1 MKKKF
6 LLVVLAIIMCFG
18 LVLTGCQNSNN
29 DNKASGK
36 KYTIATDATYAP
48 FEFKSGSD
56 YQGIDIDIL
65 NAIAKK
71 ENFTYDLKP
80 MNFNGIIPA
89 LQSNQVDGA
98 ISGMSINDE
107 RKKTLDFSDSYYDS
121 GLCIVTK
128 SNNTSIKSIKDIKG
142 KTAALKKGT
151 AGAAYAEAN
160 KDKYGL
166 TLKYFDDSP
175 SMFQAV
181 MNGNADITLEDYP
194 VIAYKV
200 SIDKNSELRIVA
212 DKKITTSPYGFAVKK
227 GSNKELLKKFNDGL
241 KKIKADG
248 EYDKVISKYIKTGKS
263 AKAVKPE
270 ETNIVK
276 QYAPELLKGLG
287 MTLFITVVAMVIAIF
302 IGAIFGFFSI
312 SSSRVLKALARWFVD
327 IIRGTPL
334 LVQAFFIFF
343 GIPGLSGLK
352 INPVVAGIIAVS
364 LNAGA
369 YMSEIFRGG
378 ILSIDQGQMEA
389 ARSLG
394 IPYRTAMLKIVF
406 PQAVK
411 VMIPSIVNQFII
423 SLKDT
428 SILSV
433 IGIQELTNTGQI
445 IIGATF
451 KAFQIWVIVAIM
463 YFVIIKLLSILSRK
477 IERYVKI

>member
-1 MKKKF
+1 MM
-6 LLVVLAIIMCFG
+6 LLAIA
-18 LVLTGCQNSNN
+18 LTGCQSSNN
-29 DNKASGK
+29 SSNSSPSAK

-48 FEFKSGSD
+48 FEFRLGNK

-65 NAIAKK
+65 DAVAKK

-89 LQSNQVDGA
+89 LQANQVDGA
-98 ISGMSINDE
+98 ISGMSITDE
-107 RKKTLDFSDSYYDS
+107 RKQTLDFSSSYYDS
-121 GLCIVTK
+121 GLCIVSK
-128 SNNTSIKSIKDIKG
+128 SSNNSIKKVSDIKG
-142 KTAALKKGT
+142 KVAALKKGT

-181 MNGNADITLEDYP
+181 INGNADITFEDYP

-200 SIDKNSELRIVA
+200 SIDKNSGLRIVEN
-212 DKKITTSPYGFAVKK
+212 KKITTSPYGFAVKK
-227 GSNKELLKKFNDGL
+227 GQNKELLKKFNDGL
-241 KKIKADG
+241 KKIKSDG
-248 EYDKVISKYIKTGKS
+248 EYDKIIKKYISTGNEAHKQ
-263 AKAVKPE
+263 AQN
-270 ETNIVK
+270 ETQTNNMTLIK
-276 QYAPELLKGLG
+276 QSFPQLLKGLE
-287 MTLFITVVAMVIAIF
+287 MTLFITVIAMLIAIV
-302 IGAIFGFFSI
+302 IGAMLGFFSI
-312 SSSRVLKALARWFVD
+312 STSRILKTISRWFVD

-343 GIPGLSGLK
+343 GIPGLTGLK
-352 INPVVAGIIAVS
+352 INPIVAGIIAVS

-378 ILSIDQGQMEA
+378 ILSIDKGQMEA

-394 IPYRTAMLKIVF
+394 VPYKTAMLKIVF

-451 KAFQIWVIVAIM
+451 KAFQIWLIVAIM

>member
-1 MKKKF
+1 M
-6 LLVVLAIIMCFG
+6 MCFAI
-18 LVLTGCQNSNN
+18 LLTGCENSNSN
-29 DNKASGK
+29 SDKSKTSSK

-48 FEFKSGSD
+48 FEFRTGSD

-65 NAIAKK
+65 SAIAKK

-89 LQSNQVDGA
+89 LQSNQVDGSV
-98 ISGMSINDE
+98 SGMSINDE
-107 RKKTLDFSDSYYDS
+107 RKKTLDFSNSYYDS
-121 GLCIVTK
+121 GLCVVAK
-128 SNNTSIKSIKDIKG
+128 SDNKSVKTINDIKG

-160 KDKYGL
+160 KEKYGL

-194 VIAYKV
+194 VIAYKI
-200 SIDKNSELRIVA
+200 SIDKNSGLKIVG
-212 DKKITTSPYGFAVKK
+212 DEKITTSPYGFAVKK
-227 GSNKELLKKFNDGL
+227 GTNKELLKKFNDGL

-248 EYDKVISKYIKTGKS
+248 EYDKIISKYIKTGKDS
-263 AKAVKPE
+263 KNAKAFKPE
-270 ETNIVK
+270 QDNLVK
-276 QYAPELLKGLG
+276 QYAPQLLKGLG
-287 MTLFITVVAMVIAIF
+287 MTLFITVIAMIIALF

-312 SSSRVLKALARWFVD
+312 STSKVLNTLARWFVD

-378 ILSIDQGQMEA
+378 ILSINQGQMEA

-451 KAFQIWVIVAIM
+451 KAFQIWLIVAIM
-463 YFVIIKLLSILSRK
+463 YFIVIKLLSILSRK